1 MLCLFLFISSE
12 NVDAVFHKYKLQ
24 RPTLLR
30 ELCIKIGIQLLL
42 HEYEFENKHK
52 PTFTENDIVNIFPAV
67 KHINPIASDAYHF
80 FQSGQAK
87 IQQGLLCEF
96 CNQLSFS

>member
-1 MLCLFLFISSE
+1 MYSDS
-12 NVDAVFHKYKLQ
+12 VDSVCHKYKLQ
-24 RPTLLR
+24 RVTLLR
-30 ELCIKIGIQLLL
+30 ELCTKVGIQLLL
-42 HEYEFENKHK
+42 HEYDFDCKHK

-87 IQQGLLCEF
+87 IQQGREV
-96 CNQLSFS
+96 